1 MRAVLIGTGKIGR
14 GIIAKSLV
22 NAGFEL
28 TMLDVNAGL
37 ISLLREAG
45 AYTVRSI
52 DNETDYTETVSG
64 YRAALL
70 SSDSARTAV
79 CEADVIFVSVGVNN
93 LPALMK
99 TVAPYLLERVRQNR
113 PPVDMIFCENFVGV
127 RAHINGILDE
137 LGINTAAFE
146 GRLGF
151 AGGSVGVV
159 VPPPADPL
167 YIVKGPYEDIHIEE
181 AALITP
187 IRIPH
192 FVPVGSFELCIREK
206 LYIYNMAH
214 ALTSYLGWLQGYE
227 YVDEAFV
234 APGINEVVQPAME
247 AVAQA
252 LALEYGVL
260 PEKEL
265 AEVADIQRRI
275 CNRHIR
281 DTVVRIAED
290 PVRKLSGNDRLVGAY
305 RLTQKH
311 SVNGKPIL
319 KGIAAGF
326 LFAEPADASAIRI
339 QSYIAGNGIEDAV
352 RHFTGLDDAEVA
364 EICRLYGELKASCTV
379 PRG

>member
-1 MRAVLIGTGKIGR
+1 MKAVLIGTGKIGR

-52 DNETDYTETVSG
+52 DNDTDYTETVSG
-64 YRAALL
+64 YKAALL
-70 SSDSARTAV
+70 SSDAARTAV
-79 CEADVIFVSVGVNN
+79 CEADIIFVSVGVNN

-113 PPVDMIFCENFVGV
+113 PPADMIFCENFVGV
-127 RAHINGILDE
+127 RAHINGILGE
-137 LGINTAAFE
+137 LGIDTAAFE

-234 APGINEVVQPAME
+234 APGINDVVCPAME

-252 LALEYGVL
+252 LALEYGVS

-265 AEVADIQRRI
+265 DEVADIQRRI
-275 CNRHIR
+275 CNRNIR

-290 PVRKLSGNDRLVGAY
+290 PVRKLSENDRLVGAY
-305 RLTQKH
+305 RLTKKH
-311 SVNGKPIL
+311 GLDGRPIL

-326 LFAEPADASAIRI
+326 LFAEPADSSAMRI
-339 QSYIAGNGIEDAV
+339 QSYIDSIGIESAV
-352 RHFTGLDDAEVA
+352 RHCTGLDEAEVA
-364 EICRLYGELKASCTV
+364 EICRLYSELKASTAD

>member
-1 MRAVLIGTGKIGR
+1 MKAVLIGTGKIGR

-52 DNETDYTETVSG
+52 DNDTDYTETVSG
-64 YRAALL
+64 YQTALL
-70 SSDSARTAV
+70 SSDAARTAV
-79 CEADVIFVSVGVNN
+79 CEADIIFVSVGVNN

-113 PPVDMIFCENFVGV
+113 PPADMIFCENFVGV
-127 RAHINGILDE
+127 RAHINGILNE
-137 LGINTAAFE
+137 LGIDTAAFE

-159 VPPPADPL
+159 VPPSADPL

-227 YVDEAFV
+227 YVDEAFA
-234 APGINEVVQPAME
+234 APGINEVVRPAME

-252 LALEYGVL
+252 LALEYGVS

-265 AEVADIQRRI
+265 EEVADIQRRI

-311 SVNGKPIL
+311 GVDGRPIL

-326 LFAEPADASAIRI
+326 LFAEPADASAMWI
-339 QSYIAGNGIEDAV
+339 QSYIVSNGIEDAV
-352 RHFTGLDDAEVA
+352 RHFTGLDEAEVS
-364 EICRLYGELKASCTV
+364 EICRLYGELKASCAA

>member
-1 MRAVLIGTGKIGR
+1 MKAVLIGTGKIGR

-28 TMLDVNAGL
+28 TMLDVNAAL
-37 ISLLREAG
+37 ISLLRDAG

-52 DNETDYTETVSG
+52 DNDTDYTETVSG
-64 YRAALL
+64 YQAALL
-70 SSDSARTAV
+70 SSDSAKMAV
-79 CEADVIFVSVGVNN
+79 CEADIILVSVGVNN

-99 TVAPYLLERVRQNR
+99 TVAPYLLERMRQNR
-113 PPVDMIFCENFVGV
+113 PPADMIFCENFVGV
-127 RAHINGILDE
+127 RVHINGILGE
-137 LGINTAAFE
+137 LGIDTAVFE

-167 YIVKGPYEDIHIEE
+167 YIVKGPYEDIHVEE

-227 YVDEAFV
+227 YVDEAF
-234 APGINEVVQPAME
+234 ASPGINEVARPAME
-247 AVAQA
+247 AVALA
-252 LALEYGVL
+252 LALEYGVS
-260 PEKEL
+260 PEKEME
-265 AEVADIQRRI
+265 EVADIQRRI

-290 PVRKLSGNDRLVGAY
+290 PVRKLSGDDRLVGAY

-311 SVNGKPIL
+311 GVDGSPIL

-326 LFAEPADASAIRI
+326 LFAEPADGSAMRI
-339 QSYIAGNGIEDAV
+339 QEHIASNGIESAV
-352 RHFTGLDDAEVA
+352 RHFTGLGEADVSQ
-364 EICRLYGELKASCTV
+364 ICRLYSALKAGHTV
-379 PRG
+379 RRV